1 MLSANPN
8 THRGITRD
16 WHLRYRFKETRM
28 RHKISDKDLVDHIG
42 RLEREVDRLN
52 SLLAERKDALASL
65 QSLGTR
71 IDNLSREYVDV
82 LQVLE
87 KARISLAYLTVMEKS
102 VYEMVKT
109 SRGLPNKVIADK
121 LGISRSCLNF
131 HLNHIFTKMGVRGKN
146 EL

>member
-1 MLSANPN
+1 
-8 THRGITRD
+8 
-16 WHLRYRFKETRM
+16 M